1 MIWKTM
7 EPWSLSMASE
17 TSTNRRCQSFWQ
29 RRFSMMNHSMETR
42 RIPGVVPLVL
52 IAISLLPAVQLTT
65 REVVA
70 DEHHQSKAGNVTAV
84 PPLIHSHSTPMKG
97 DAQLKATRQRDD
109 RIVVTVGQMKMI
121 TLLNLHL
128 KNEENNSAIEL
139 KKVED
144 GKYSILTKQ
153 TGTFTIRSHEG
164 DVTVVSV
171 VDASALQARLKSEG
185 FANVHVTP
193 GIDGVVLSGN
203 VETTHDR
210 DHCVQLAKDHFES
223 FESQIG
229 IGDYQILIEC
239 ELIEFTC
246 KGADPLVD
254 ELHAMQ
260 TIPRQRATAI
270 EGLSASVLKDDA
282 ARETLRGSL
291 KRVGKIETLSKPM
304 LVTQSGRPA
313 SIQIRRKI
321 PIMTRDGETVSVDY
335 GEFGHR
341 IDFVPTSL
349 GNGMVRLECRPH
361 VTELDTTKSVKVDGQ
376 TIPGLRTRFMDIAVE
391 IPFGNHLVAI
401 MRMSEPDDK
410 EQRFV
415 LAISNARMLTAK
427 ASAKRTTRR

>member
-1 MIWKTM
+1 MNWKTM
-7 EPWSLSMASE
+7 EPWSLSMAGE
-17 TSTNRRCQSFWQ
+17 TSDNRRCQSFWQ
-29 RRFSMMNHSMETR
+29 RRFSLMNHAIETR
-42 RIPGVVPLVL
+42 RAPAFVPLVL
-52 IAISLLPAVQLTT
+52 IAIFMLPAVQLTT
-65 REVVA
+65 REVMA
-70 DEHHQSKAGNVTAV
+70 DEHHQSKVEKGTAV
-84 PPLIHSHSTPMKG
+84 PPLIHSYSTPMEG
-97 DAQLKATRQRDD
+97 DAHLKATRQRND
-109 RIVVTVGQMKMI
+109 RIVVTVEKMRMI
-121 TLLNLHL
+121 AFLILRRNNDE
-128 KNEENNSAIEL
+128 KNSAIEL
-139 KKVED
+139 KEVED

-153 TGTFTIRSHEG
+153 TGTFKINSNEG
-164 DVTVVSV
+164 DVTIVSV
-171 VDASALQARLKSEG
+171 VDSSALQARLKSEG

-203 VETTHDR
+203 VETTRDR

-223 FESQIG
+223 VGIQIG
-229 IGDYQILIEC
+229 IGDHQILIEC
-239 ELIEFTC
+239 ELIAFTC
-246 KGADPLVD
+246 KGADPLD
-254 ELHAMQ
+254 ELHAME
-260 TIPRQRATAI
+260 TIPRQQAI